1 MQIQSA
7 LTRSGKSRM
16 AISPV
21 LVLFFLILKALPV
34 AAQEADS
41 LHTAVAT
48 VSPDTAAAGK
58 AIPDT
63 ARISADSARLYHPV
77 KPDWPYVKSYWY
89 DTKTVVTRPFHWKAK
104 DWTKAGVVL
113 GVAALSY
120 AFADQRIQR
129 FSQEHK
135 SPFTNTVS
143 EIVDPLGNGRYLWIT
158 SGVVFLHGQL
168 FHNEKT
174 TRVGLLILES
184 QLING
189 VIGQLIKL
197 GAGRRRP
204 WDGATAHEWAG
215 PQYPPFHS
223 FPSGHAQTAFA
234 LATVIAEEFKDVKAV
249 PIISYSLATLTC
261 LSRLNANAHWF
272 SDLLVGAAMGHFI
285 SKTIVKQHLVRPK
298 TKKPKVE
305 LTFGVQGATLTF

>member
-7 LTRSGKSRM
+7 AIRSGEIRTAFFS
-16 AISPV
+16 V
-21 LVLFFLILKALPV
+21 FLLFFLILNGLP
-34 AAQEADS
+34 AFAQQPDS
-41 LHTAVAT
+41 LRTQTAMSTA
-48 VSPDTAAAGK
+48 DTLRANETRR
-58 AIPDT
+58 DT
-63 ARISADSARLYHPV
+63 SRLSADSVRLYHPV
-77 KPDWPYVKSYWY
+77 KPDWAYVKSYWY

-120 AFADQRIQR
+120 AFADQSIQR
-129 FSQEHK
+129 YSQEHK
-135 SPFTNTVS
+135 SPFTNTLS
-143 EIVDPLGNGRYLWIT
+143 GIVDPLGNGRYLWIT

-189 VIGQLIKL
+189 VIGQVIKL
-197 GAGRRRP
+197 GAGRKRP

-234 LATVIAEEFKDVKAV
+234 LATVIAEEFKDVRAV

-285 SKTIVKQHLVRPK
+285 SKTIVRQHLVRPK
-298 TKKPKVE
+298 TKTPKVE